1 VIVVDSSVVIDWI
14 RTGQGDIDDRSW
26 LGHDPLQIV
35 LGDIVLLEVLRGA
48 RDDAHAETI
57 ERRLRRL
64 TLLPMLSPAI
74 VRQASANYRYLRGIG
89 ITIRKLPDLIIG
101 SFCMDRG
108 YRLMHRDR
116 DFDPMVEHLG
126 LQLA

>member
-1 VIVVDSSVVIDWI
+1 MIVVDSSVVIEWI
-14 RTGQGDIDDRSW
+14 RTGWGEIDDRSW

-48 RDDAHAETI
+48 RDDAHAQVI

-64 TLLPMLSPAI
+64 RLVPMMSPVV
-74 VRQASANYRYLRGIG
+74 VREAASNYRHLRGLG
-89 ITIRKLPDLIIG
+89 ITITKLPDLIIG
-101 SFCMDRG
+101 SFCLNRG

-116 DFDPMVEHLG
+116 DFAPMVEHLG

>member
-1 VIVVDSSVVIDWI
+1 VIVVDSSVLIDWI
-14 RTGQGDIDDRSW
+14 RSGRGEIDDTSW
-26 LGHDPLQIV
+26 LGQDPLQIV

-48 RDDAHAETI
+48 RDDAHAQVI

-64 TLLPMLSPAI
+64 RLVPMLSPTV
-74 VRQASANYRYLRGIG
+74 VREAASNYRHLRSLG

-101 SFCMDRG
+101 SFCLNRG

-116 DFDPMVEHLG
+116 DFDPMVENLG
-126 LQLA
+126 LQIA